1 MKNNK
6 VILLGDINLMGIE
19 PSEKPFARVSSFVGK
34 ADAVFANLECCFYDP
49 PKDVGRQIDVRYE
62 TGERLQREGLEA
74 RTDMAPALAEL
85 GVSAVGNANN
95 VNYGHEPIKSS
106 LRELDKLGISH
117 SGAGMNIK
125 QAEEPAIVERNGVR
139 FGLFQRTAVYW
150 PVEHKALL
158 NSAGVA
164 TIKAHTSYR
173 PLSDGDHRSAN
184 RPGVPPEVIT
194 WMDRNSLERIVKQI
208 KKVKKQCDVVIASY
222 HWGLGEKILS
232 YQTELAHAS
241 IDAGADIVMG
251 TGPHY
256 PLPLELYKKKP
267 ILYGMGSFF
276 FYIGHGSRL
285 QPNELGIIACLGFE
299 KTKIKKLALRLVR
312 RRNGKQ
318 TIFRSTKQEKKEI
331 ERLHRLCELFGT
343 SFKVKGDELVFDL

>member
-1 MKNNK
+1 
-6 VILLGDINLMGIE
+6 
-19 PSEKPFARVSSFVGK
+19 
-34 ADAVFANLECCFYDP
+34 
-49 PKDVGRQIDVRYE
+49 
-62 TGERLQREGLEA
+62 
-74 RTDMAPALAEL
+74 
-85 GVSAVGNANN
+85 
-95 VNYGHEPIKSS
+95 
-106 LRELDKLGISH
+106 
-117 SGAGMNIK
+117 MNIK

-194 WMDRNSLERIVKQI
+194 WMDPNSLERIVKQI
-208 KKVKKQCDVVIASY
+208 KKAKKQCDVVIASY

-256 PLPLELYKKKP
+256 PLPLEFYKKKP

-276 FYIGHGSRL
+276 FYIGHGAKL
-285 QPNELGIIACLGFE
+285 QPNELGVIACFDFE

-312 RRNGKQ
+312 RHKGKQ
-318 TIFRSTKQEKKEI
+318 TIFRSTKQEKEEI
-331 ERLHRLCELFGT
+331 ERLRRLCESFGT
-343 SFKVKGDELVFDL
+343 TFKVTENELVFDL